1 MSHFGLIGSQL
12 PLSVSPSPPLTSI
25 PLLLQHINHSL
36 HSLAVPACMRAQLTH
51 VPLQL
56 LALCACD

>member
-12 PLSVSPSPPLTSI
+12 PLSISPTHFRV

-36 HSLAVPACMRAQLTH
+36 HSLAFPACMRAQLTH
-51 VPLQL
+51 VSLQL